1 MPHLLKGVTIMQT
14 PSKDSIKSSE
24 GKYHVVRHSSY
35 RGGVSEKIEWRVCER
50 INDTM
55 WKLIRECRTRGE
67 AIEFMYIMAKVWKA
81 LHHAPIRQNCR
92 YRFSLG
98 FSCLGFHPLDILK
111 GFTMYTITMHQKTQA
126 EGWKPVKT
134 LPIDSP
140 LWDSHDQSWIKTLID
155 HGTMVI
161 TIGYTMYQLN
171 R

>member
-1 MPHLLKGVTIMQT
+1 MKPT
-14 PSKDSIKSSE
+14 
-24 GKYHVVRHSSY
+24 
-35 RGGVSEKIEWRVCER
+35 
-50 INDTM
+50 
-55 WKLIRECRTRGE
+55 
-67 AIEFMYIMAKVWKA
+67 
-81 LHHAPIRQNCR
+81 
-92 YRFSLG
+92 
-98 FSCLGFHPLDILK
+98 
-111 GFTMYTITMHQKTQA
+111 YTITMHQKTQA